1 MTAIMTRKFIP
12 ARELID
18 QWMKDPEFAKE
29 YDALEEEFALAS
41 AVIGARAKAN
51 LTQAELAN
59 RMNTTQSAI
68 ARLEGG
74 KSRPSTSTLEKLAK
88 ATGTR
93 LQISFVENSK

>member
-29 YDALEEEFALAS
+29 YDVLEEEFALAS

-74 KSRPSTSTLEKLAK
+74 KSRPSTSTLGKLAK